1 MNLRCKKGSII
12 KGVLYCDDGEI
23 YNLMNAS
30 HITQNNLVVLIE
42 FVPKFNKYDIVKIFY
57 F

>member
-23 YNLMNAS
+23 YNLMNAY
-30 HITQNNLVVLIE
+30 HITQNNIVVLIE